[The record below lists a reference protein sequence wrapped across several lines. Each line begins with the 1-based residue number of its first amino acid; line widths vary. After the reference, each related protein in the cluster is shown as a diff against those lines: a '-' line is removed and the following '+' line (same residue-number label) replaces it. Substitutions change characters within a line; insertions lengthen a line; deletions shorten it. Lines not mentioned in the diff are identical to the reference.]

1 MSRGWRSEANSGIA
15 HMVLLVA
22 ASCLTLT
29 SLVRVSDRYL
39 SYMLFFFLVCFIEAL
54 FYYSNTFLTFFPF
67 VNTSGR

>member
-29 SLVRVSDRYL
+29 SSLRVSDRYL
-39 SYMLFFFLVCFIEAL
+39 NYMHFFFFLVCFIEAL
-54 FYYSNTFLTFFPF
+54 VYYSNTFLTFFF
-67 VNTSGR
+67 SLCNY

>member
-29 SLVRVSDRYL
+29 SSLRVSDRYL
-39 SYMLFFFLVCFIEAL
+39 SYMHFFFGL
-54 FYYSNTFLTFFPF
+54 FH
-67 VNTSGR
+67 

>member
-29 SLVRVSDRYL
+29 SSLRVSDRYL
-39 SYMLFFFLVCFIEAL
+39 SYMHFFF
-54 FYYSNTFLTFFPF
+54 FFWF
-67 VNTSGR
+67 VSLRP